1 MSEPAILVKR
11 KNRANQIWSME
22 KFENKLIDMRD
33 MYEERKSQGL
43 PMMVLDEVDDESGV
57 CVLCMMF

>member
-1 MSEPAILVKR
+1 
-11 KNRANQIWSME
+11 ME

-43 PMMVLDEVDDESGV
+43 PMMVFDEQDTDSIN
-57 CVLCMMF
+57 